1 MSDFEQVELK
11 IGDSQKPDYDKLKRT
26 AYELVVEQGKTQ
38 KEAALILRVSEKA
51 VSDWA
56 TENDLSWK
64 DLRKLRQSSTHT
76 ARENIQR
83 IISLLSDKRLRLEYQ
98 INEARDAG
106 DTDLELRLRKEANQA
121 SNEMA
126 YNNKALAE
134 LNKEKGVTLG
144 QYVDV
149 FDDIFSAMRAFDPEL
164 FETTINFQS
173 VHLRKKS
180 NELG

>member
-1 MSDFEQVELK
+1 YGLIMSDFEQVE
-11 IGDSQKPDYDKLKRT
+11 KPDYTKLRHT
-26 AYELVVEQGKTQ
+26 AYQLVVEQGKTQ
-38 KEAALILRVSEKA
+38 KEAAFILDVSEK
-51 VSDWA
+51 SMSEWSIEGNWRDQ
-56 TENDLSWK
+56 
-64 DLRKLRQSSTHT
+64 RKMRQSSANI

-83 IISLLSDKRLRLEYQ
+83 IISLLSDKRLKLEYE

-106 DTDLELRLRKEANQA
+106 DIDLELRLRKEANQA

-149 FDDIFSAMRAFDPEL
+149 FDDIFSAMRAYNYEL
-164 FETTINFQS
+164 FEKTIEFQTI
-173 VHLRKKS
+173 HLRRKS